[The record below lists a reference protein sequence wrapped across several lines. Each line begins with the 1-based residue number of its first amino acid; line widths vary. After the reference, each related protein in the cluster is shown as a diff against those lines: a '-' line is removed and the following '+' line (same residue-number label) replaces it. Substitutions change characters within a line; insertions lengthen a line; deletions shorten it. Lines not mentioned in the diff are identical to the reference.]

1 MQTRSSQRFS
11 IPFISSA
18 AGPRTPG
25 PCVVFAIGLLIVGV
39 AANLRAASIPVP
51 GFSFESQ
58 VAGPPYGV
66 DTRIDSWQKAPKPA
80 WFDETA
86 YGILWDQTMGVFAN
100 TPSGAA
106 NHIDNMTGNQGA
118 YRSEEHTS

>member
-66 DTRIDSWQKAPKPA
+66 DTRIDSWQKAPKPEF
-80 WFDETA
+80 FDEA
-86 YGILWDQTMGVFAN
+86 AFGFMGDQTMGFFAN
-100 TPSGAA
+100 TPVGAA
-106 NHIDNMTGNQGA
+106 DHIDNLNGNQAA
-118 YRSEEHTS
+118 Y